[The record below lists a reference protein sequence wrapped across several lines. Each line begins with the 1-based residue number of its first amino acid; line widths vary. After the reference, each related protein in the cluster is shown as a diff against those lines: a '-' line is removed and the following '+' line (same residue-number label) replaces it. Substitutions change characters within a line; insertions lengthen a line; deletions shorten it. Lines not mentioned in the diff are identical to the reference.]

1 MRTTQV
7 RRSTRGGW
15 DLQEQVKSS
24 AHVGETLGTLLFVT
38 QDKTL
43 AVLRETLLSRQDRV
57 MPNILPSSPQ
67 GLHIGLWASSTQV
80 TNPGTIRFPSSYP
93 QHRKLLHTT
102 FGPNSSG
109 GEKCWKHE
117 QGKDPGKQVHLPSVL
132 QPSYHTPEHSCT
144 LPQEGIKSAQAVLIE
159 RALTGGR
166 HLFCCVSFSGAV
178 QYH

>member
-1 MRTTQV
+1 MRLAGTSQV
-7 RRSTRGGW
+7 LSTCWRDPGHTAVCYTG
-15 DLQEQVKSS
+15 QN
-24 AHVGETLGTLLFVT
+24 VGCAPGDTSVQTG
-38 QDKTL
+38 QSH
-43 AVLRETLLSRQDRV
+43 AC
-57 MPNILPSSPQ
+57 NILPSSPQ
-67 GLHIGLWASSTQV
+67 GLYIGLWASSTQV

-132 QPSYHTPEHSCT
+132 QPSYHAPEHSCT